1 MNSLA
6 FYNPRF
12 TSDLFDVIDRN
23 FANLMPSENERHTF
37 TPRVDI
43 RETPN
48 AYVLDMDLPGFT
60 EKDVE
65 LSLKDKVLSISS
77 KKEEKKEE
85 KHEGEWLIRERKI
98 CSFSRKFTLPQDIDA
113 EKVTAEFKNGVLTV
127 DIPRRPEPESKQI
140 SIKVN

>member
-1 MNSLA
+1 
-6 FYNPRF
+6 
-12 TSDLFDVIDRN
+12 
-23 FANLMPSENERHTF
+23 
-37 TPRVDI
+37 
-43 RETPN
+43 
-48 AYVLDMDLPGFT
+48 MDLPGFT

-85 KHEGEWLIRERKI
+85 KHESEWLIRERKI